1 MTPVGDIAAI
11 VRSEFQRRVRAW
23 KRSLYAGAA
32 GALLLLAALVFAL
45 IAVFLFLADAYG
57 PPAAAL
63 IMAAG
68 LLLLA
73 FIAFIIA
80 SMKTQRRNL
89 KAEIQSVAEHEMHQL
104 QEQLSPQRVDASSLL
119 TVLGAAFAIGLLAGR
134 RQR

>member
-1 MTPVGDIAAI
+1 MMPIADIGAI
-11 VRSEFQRRVRAW
+11 VRSEIQRRVRGW

-32 GALLLLAALVFAL
+32 GALLLLAAVIFAL
-45 IAVFLFLADAYG
+45 VAAFLFLADAYG

-63 IMAAG
+63 IMAAA

-80 SMKTQRRNL
+80 SMKTRKRNL
-89 KAEIQSVAEHEMHQL
+89 QAELQSVAAREM
-104 QEQLSPQRVDASSLL
+104 EQLHQQISPQRVDASSLL

-134 RQR
+134 RKS